1 MTIFYDAPVTPDALT
16 AFVRN
21 VPIPG
26 TLSLSTLFPTTQ
38 AQSNTIDWSEITSTN
53 RTARFRSYDGRIH
66 VSDRDGY
73 SDKQVRMIPLS
84 DSLNAGEYERLQ
96 LEFARTGGTRREALA
111 NAVYNDAQVLTGHV
125 QNRMEQAV
133 GDILVDGKLTINENG
148 LITEADYGVPAN
160 QLITVG
166 TAWTTTAT
174 APALDNLIAALDV
187 YVAANGTAPGSIL
200 TSRRVLR
207 LMQTNAQLVGAAVG
221 TASGKTRI
229 NLDEL
234 GSLFDAEGVPS
245 GITVYDTVLD
255 VDGVTTRV
263 IPDDRL
269 IFLPPNV
276 GDLLEI
282 RYGVSAT
289 GLELVNSNKADLSFE
304 DAPGI
309 VGVVEKVGP
318 PYREFT
324 FVDAVGMP
332 FLKDARK
339 LMVLDVA

>member
-1 MTIFYDAPVTPDALT
+1 
-16 AFVRN
+16 
-21 VPIPG
+21 
-26 TLSLSTLFPTTQ
+26 
-38 AQSNTIDWSEITSTN
+38 
-53 RTARFRSYDGRIH
+53 
-66 VSDRDGY
+66 
-73 SDKQVRMIPLS
+73 MIPLS

-148 LITEADYGVPAN
+148 LITEADYGVPGN